1 MRPPRSKSDIVKD
14 SLELKLQHLET
25 LILPGVGGLVR
36 VGPAL
41 PALQGAGGGVGRGGG
56 GRAPAL
62 EGGQVGGGV
71 GEGAAVAAE
80 SQRRAVHRGVG
91 LHRHLQQHNNVKIAQ
106 KTGKYS
112 TP

>member
-41 PALQGAGGGVGRGGG
+41 PAPAPALQGVGGGVGRGGG

-62 EGGQVGGGV
+62 EGRQVGGGV

-80 SQRRAVHRGVG
+80 PQRRAVHRGVG
-91 LHRHLQQHNNVKIAQ
+91 LHRHLQQHNHV
-106 KTGKYS
+106 
-112 TP
+112 